1 MLNRFLISFRSFG
14 FIFTINIYYRHLKSI
29 IMKLMGYK
37 YIKRKIL
44 DFSMILDLYDKGLS
58 GDLRVKGVREKQL
71 YSILKEIINPGDH
84 VIDLGANIGYYPLI
98 AMTLVGSTG
107 KVYALEPS
115 PQNFKL
121 LNKNIVLNSAEN
133 VIESFQIGGGSK
145 PQKVKFYLSERSNQH
160 TMLNEIYRFGG
171 HQDYLLNE
179 SLEVDVVD
187 MSSFIMDKPPI
198 DLIRMD
204 IEGYEVSVLQ
214 GLKSAIESGVFKG
227 KIVFETHWPKYSDKH
242 NSIRKQLKMLFN
254 NGYYPS
260 IITSNNE
267 EPSRLIER
275 GYLAKR
281 IIQTSATRKQG
292 IYYNIKPVDAEYF
305 ICDAGGVRDV
315 VFEKR

>member
-1 MLNRFLISFRSFG
+1 
-14 FIFTINIYYRHLKSI
+14 
-29 IMKLMGYK
+29 
-37 YIKRKIL
+37 
-44 DFSMILDLYDKGLS
+44 
-58 GDLRVKGVREKQL
+58 
-71 YSILKEIINPGDH
+71 
-84 VIDLGANIGYYPLI
+84 
-98 AMTLVGSTG
+98 
-107 KVYALEPS
+107 
-115 PQNFKL
+115 
-121 LNKNIVLNSAEN
+121 
-133 VIESFQIGGGSK
+133 
-145 PQKVKFYLSERSNQH
+145 
-160 TMLNEIYRFGG
+160 
-171 HQDYLLNE
+171 
-179 SLEVDVVD
+179 
-187 MSSFIMDKPPI
+187 
-198 DLIRMD
+198 MD